1 MEKDLKIKGNITVED
16 EEFED
21 EFEDGWKSVY
31 GVLVEHW
38 YSSGKS
44 LKELFIRAYC
54 PYYFETMCGDCYK
67 NCKDNFCYHVKD
79 YITIQERCTRCWEN
93 YIDNFSKE
101 EMRYHLS
108 KTIMEE
114 MSSFEKENESYI
126 KRYDKKI
133 SRLHHL
139 NFLNKKLIGQKIDK
153 ISKEQNKTRNKYTE
167 GVEKYS
173 AILKHVLELEKE

>member
-1 MEKDLKIKGNITVED
+1 MGKDLKIKENITIED
-16 EEFED
+16 KGFED
-21 EFEDGWKSVY
+21 EFEDDWKSVY

-38 YSSGKS
+38 YNSEKA

-54 PYYFETMCGDCYK
+54 PYYFKTICGDCFK
-67 NCKDNFCYHVKD
+67 NCIDNFCIHRD
-79 YITIQERCTRCWEN
+79 YATVQERCTHCWEK
-93 YIDNFSKE
+93 YIDNFPKE

-114 MSSFEKENESYI
+114 MIIFDKENESYI

-139 NFLNKKLIGQKIDK
+139 SFLNKKLIGQKIDK
-153 ISKEQNKTRNKYTE
+153 ISKEQNKIYNKYTE
-167 GVEKYS
+167 EVEKYS
-173 AILKHVLELEKE
+173 AILKHVLEND